1 MSNSALTFGPT
12 FSTLLKSKVLP
23 NDLSKFDFISSI
35 IFLLLL
41 ISNLIRKSVS
51 LPKFFTETSP
61 KFIEFKLSLRDDTLI
76 LLSVDL
82 NSINVPPLKSI
93 PKLRPLKVSKNKE
106 ITTKDIESMLN

>member
-1 MSNSALTFGPT
+1 M
-12 FSTLLKSKVLP
+12 
-23 NDLSKFDFISSI
+23 
-35 IFLLLL
+35 LLL

-82 NSINVPPLKSI
+82 SSIKVPPLKSI
-93 PKLRPLKVSKNKE
+93 PKLRPLKVSKNNE
-106 ITTKDIESMLN
+106 ITTKDIAEHEEEEEEDQEKDIVIQQEEQKEEDEEEGR